1 VIVHQDLQGL
11 KENIIIGHLIPA
23 DTGIYRYNDVD
34 FGPEPEAG
42 AAAAA
47 AAPEIVAASEVA
59 TIEA

>member
-1 VIVHQDLQGL
+1 
-11 KENIIIGHLIPA
+11 
-23 DTGIYRYNDVD
+23 VD

-47 AAPEIVAASEVA
+47 APEVVAASEVA